1 MTTHRW
7 LAEGRWRGARASSGE
22 PTREIIAEVN
32 FAPKCFFSLALA
44 LPLAPL
50 GCHGQGVS
58 TAALPGTPVKL
69 SPELVRRIEI
79 LIRSRSSV
87 PPNYTIAVGPE
98 VKSDVPGFQQVSI
111 SFTAADGKES
121 KPVNFLV
128 SDDGKTLAQ
137 FSRYDI
143 SQDPRSSISDAGRPA
158 RGGPVSAPVT
168 IVGFDDLECP
178 FCAKLHAQIF
188 PALLARYGDQVHF
201 VYKDFPLPMHP
212 WAMRAAIDVN
222 CLGAQS
228 VTGYWNVI
236 DHIHEHAG
244 ELGGAEKS
252 LATAN
257 KALDTIVRDEGTT
270 QKVDAAKL
278 NACLAKQDDTAIQT
292 SIKEGDALGLNST
305 PVLYVNGEK
314 FEGAY
319 PNADLF
325 RMIDEALV
333 AQGKKAPAPLAPVA
347 AAPASSKPAS

>member
-1 MTTHRW
+1 M
-7 LAEGRWRGARASSGE
+7 
-22 PTREIIAEVN
+22 
-32 FAPKCFFSLALA
+32 FSL
-44 LPLAPL
+44 LPAPL
-50 GCHGQGVS
+50 GCHGQTVS
-58 TAALPGTPVKL
+58 AAAPASASGKL
-69 SPELVRRIEI
+69 SPELVRRIEV

-98 VKSDVPGFQQVSI
+98 TKSDVAGFQQVSI
-111 SFTAADGKES
+111 SFVAEGKES
-121 KPVNFLV
+121 KPVSFLI

-143 SQDPRSSISDAGRPA
+143 SQDPKTSISDAGRPG
-158 RGGPVSAPVT
+158 RGGPASAPVT

-178 FCAKLHAQIF
+178 FCARLHAQMF
-188 PALLARYGDQVHF
+188 PALLARYKDQIHF

-212 WAMRAAIDVN
+212 WAMRAAIDSN

-228 VTGYWNVI
+228 VAGYWNVV

-252 LATAN
+252 LTVAN
-257 KALDTIVRDEGTT
+257 NALDTIVRDEGAK

-278 NACLAKQDDTAIQT
+278 NACLVKQDDAAIQA
-292 SIKEGDALGLNST
+292 SIKEGDALGLSST

-325 RMIDEALV
+325 RMIDEALI
-333 AQGKKAPAPLAPVA
+333 AQGKTPPPQPAPVA
-347 AAPASSKPAS
+347 TAPATAKPAS

>member
-1 MTTHRW
+1 MEESVSVGGC
-7 LAEGRWRGARASSGE
+7 LEASVDVAGGRLRA
-22 PTREIIAEVN
+22 IITGV
-32 FAPKCFFSLALA
+32 FSLRKRFFLLVFA

-58 TAALPGTPVKL
+58 AAASPGSPSGL
-69 SPELVRRIEI
+69 SPELVRRIEV

-87 PPNYTIAVGPE
+87 PPNYAITVGRE
-98 VKSDVPGFQQVSI
+98 TKSDVPGFRQVSI
-111 SFTAADGKES
+111 SFTADGKES

-143 SQDPRSSISDAGRPA
+143 SQDPKALIGDAGRPA
-158 RGGPVSAPVT
+158 RGGPASAPVT

-252 LATAN
+252 LAVAE
-257 KALDTIVRDEGTT
+257 KALDTIVRDEGTQ
-270 QKVDAAKL
+270 QKVDATKL
-278 NACLAKQDDTAIQT
+278 NACIVKQDDAAIQA
-292 SIKEGDALGLNST
+292 SIKEGDGLGLSST

-325 RMIDEALV
+325 RMIDQALL
-333 AQGKKAPAPLAPVA
+333 AQGKTPPPPPAPVA
-347 AAPASSKPAS
+347 ATPATSKPAS